1 MSEQQRMIVE
11 NLTLDIRLLQYFSK
25 AYEMGSFA
33 KASDELYISRQALRY
48 GIKTIEEQLGC
59 ELFTIQG
66 NRLKPTTEG
75 ELLYRLSRETLTAYE
90 KMQMALI
97 DQLINKRRKYRCGQT
112 AGIHEL
118 MDKEELN
125 AQRQEYAEKP
135 YIFVTGSC
143 TYLRQEMR
151 AGRLDTISLITDKED
166 DDEYPCTC
174 VSSGNLYLM
183 ANKKHPLAQ
192 KKEVSIE
199 DLRGQ
204 RFVSQG
210 EEFDIHR
217 MIDKACK
224 EAGFELN
231 VVYTGLDFFELAG
244 QVNANVGLSYSL
256 FPKASHYDASNIV
269 FIPFRESFKWYALN
283 LRKKV

>member
-1 MSEQQRMIVE
+1 MIVE

>member
-1 MSEQQRMIVE
+1 
-11 NLTLDIRLLQYFSK
+11 
-25 AYEMGSFA
+25 
-33 KASDELYISRQALRY
+33 
-48 GIKTIEEQLGC
+48 
-59 ELFTIQG
+59 
-66 NRLKPTTEG
+66 
-75 ELLYRLSRETLTAYE
+75 
-90 KMQMALI
+90 
-97 DQLINKRRKYRCGQT
+97 
-112 AGIHEL
+112 
-118 MDKEELN
+118 
-125 AQRQEYAEKP
+125 
-135 YIFVTGSC
+135 
-143 TYLRQEMR
+143 MR
-151 AGRLDTISLITDKED
+151 AGRLDTISLITDKAD

-192 KKEVSIE
+192 KKEISIE
-199 DLRGQ
+199 DLKGQ

>member
-75 ELLYRLSRETLTAYE
+75 KLLYSLSRETLTAYD

-192 KKEVSIE
+192 KKEISIE
-199 DLRGQ
+199 DLKGQ

>member
-90 KMQMALI
+90 KMHMALI

-199 DLRGQ
+199 DLKGQ

>member
-1 MSEQQRMIVE
+1 
-11 NLTLDIRLLQYFSK
+11 
-25 AYEMGSFA
+25 
-33 KASDELYISRQALRY
+33 
-48 GIKTIEEQLGC
+48 
-59 ELFTIQG
+59 
-66 NRLKPTTEG
+66 
-75 ELLYRLSRETLTAYE
+75 
-90 KMQMALI
+90 
-97 DQLINKRRKYRCGQT
+97 
-112 AGIHEL
+112 
-118 MDKEELN
+118 
-125 AQRQEYAEKP
+125 
-135 YIFVTGSC
+135 
-143 TYLRQEMR
+143 MR

-199 DLRGQ
+199 DLKGQ

>member
-1 MSEQQRMIVE
+1 MIVE
-11 NLTLDIRLLQYFSK
+11 NLTLDIRLIQYFSK

>member
-75 ELLYRLSRETLTAYE
+75 ELLYSLSRETLTAYD

-174 VSSGNLYLM
+174 VSSGNLNLM

-192 KKEVSIE
+192 KKEISIE
-199 DLRGQ
+199 DLKGQ

>member
-75 ELLYRLSRETLTAYE
+75 ELLYSLSRETLTAYD

-125 AQRQEYAEKP
+125 AQRREYAEKP

-192 KKEVSIE
+192 KKEISIE
-199 DLRGQ
+199 DLKGQ

>member
-75 ELLYRLSRETLTAYE
+75 ELLYSLSRETLTAYD

-192 KKEVSIE
+192 KKEISIE
-199 DLRGQ
+199 DLKRQ

>member
-1 MSEQQRMIVE
+1 MIVE

-75 ELLYRLSRETLTAYE
+75 ELLYSLSRETLTAYD

-151 AGRLDTISLITDKED
+151 DGRLDTISLITDKED

-192 KKEVSIE
+192 KKEISIE
-199 DLRGQ
+199 DLKGQ

>member
-1 MSEQQRMIVE
+1 MIVE

-125 AQRQEYAEKP
+125 AQRREYAEKP

>member
-75 ELLYRLSRETLTAYE
+75 ELLYSLSRETLTAYE

-192 KKEVSIE
+192 KKEISIE
-199 DLRGQ
+199 DLKGQ

>member
-125 AQRQEYAEKP
+125 AQRREYAEKP

>member
-1 MSEQQRMIVE
+1 MIVE

-199 DLRGQ
+199 DLKGQ

>member
-75 ELLYRLSRETLTAYE
+75 ELLYSLSRETLTAYD

-183 ANKKHPLAQ
+183 ANQKHPLAQ
-192 KKEVSIE
+192 KKDISIE
-199 DLRGQ
+199 YLKGQ